1 MKLAI
6 PLSLLVVTI
15 ALAACEDQVGKEAVL
30 HAQPGFDEVG
40 SFDASTDWAE
50 SILESADADFAGRR
64 DPASRSQTRV
74 GPQPW
79 PQDLPGRWPVL
90 REATVVADVKQSA
103 GDRLLLVNVP
113 GSPDRA
119 MATYQSALRERGY
132 DVEQPRLRYDR
143 RALHAQ
149 SGEHEVVL
157 TFFAR
162 EKVTRIEILFL
173 ERATG

>member
-6 PLSLLVVTI
+6 PLSLIFVTI
-15 ALAACEDQVGKEAVL
+15 ALTACEEQTATEAVL
-30 HAQPGFDEVG
+30 HAEPAFDEVG
-40 SFDASTDWAE
+40 SFDGSGDWAE
-50 SILESADADFAGRR
+50 SILDAADADFARPR
-64 DPASRSQTRV
+64 DAASRSETRV

-79 PQDLPGRWPVL
+79 PQDLPGHWPVL
-90 REATVVADVKQSA
+90 REATVVADMKQRA

-132 DVEQPRLRYDR
+132 DVERPRLRHDR

-149 SGEHEVVL
+149 SAEHEAVL

-173 ERATG
+173 ARTTG